1 MQFIQYLGSRI
12 TPIILVLAVSY
23 GILEKKNVFELFLE
37 GVIQG
42 EKIVIKLFPTLM
54 ALLVAVGMLQNSGI
68 INFISE
74 LISSKIPILQGYKEL
89 IPFILLRSISGSSS
103 TAIGTNLMQVYGVD
117 SKIGILA
124 SLIMGSTETTIYV
137 ISVYGSKLK
146 NRNMKPALI
155 LGLIGDFICVV
166 SAIVFYNLFF

>member
-12 TPIILVLAVSY
+12 TPIILVLAILY
-23 GILEKKNVFELFLE
+23 GMCEKKNVFELFLE
-37 GVIQG
+37 GVCQG
-42 EKIVIKLFPTLM
+42 EKVVIKLFPTLL

-68 INFISE
+68 INFASE
-74 LISSKIPILQGYKEL
+74 LISGIIPFLNVYKEL
-89 IPFILLRSISGSSS
+89 IPFVLLRSISGSTS

-117 SKIGILA
+117 SKTGILA

-166 SAIVFYNLFF
+166 SAIVFYNVFF

>member
-1 MQFIQYLGSRI
+1 
-12 TPIILVLAVSY
+12 
-23 GILEKKNVFELFLE
+23 
-37 GVIQG
+37 
-42 EKIVIKLFPTLM
+42 
-54 ALLVAVGMLQNSGI
+54 
-68 INFISE
+68 
-74 LISSKIPILQGYKEL
+74 
-89 IPFILLRSISGSSS
+89 
-103 TAIGTNLMQVYGVD
+103 MQVYGVD